1 MEMDRDQLA
10 KIVAEK
16 VAEAL
21 RDAPAS
27 GGGAVSATGVASG
40 VTDGE
45 GIFSDM
51 NAAIEAAWADQ
62 RKYLR
67 MDMDTRGRIVSG
79 IREGIKPLIPEMA
92 ELAVSESGMG
102 RVDHRILKNMLTLEK
117 TPGIEDLQNI
127 AWAGDNG
134 LSLVELSPFGVIG
147 AITPVT
153 NPTETVLNNGIGM
166 LAAGNA
172 VVFSPHPSAVKTT
185 VWLVRKMNRII
196 SGICGLNNLV
206 VTLDRADM
214 QAVSDMMKHEKINL
228 LVATGGP
235 GIVKTVLSSGKKA
248 IGAGAG
254 NPPVI
259 VDETADIEA
268 AAHDIVAGA
277 SFDNNLPCIAEKEVF
292 VCEQVADY
300 LMVCMAKNNA
310 LQITDRAQID
320 AIERTVMKDGD
331 INKAFVGKDATYIM
345 DQAGVPYQG
354 KPDLIYMEVENE
366 HPFVQTELMMP
377 ILGIVRCRNYEEAL
391 ERAIEAENGRRHTAH
406 MHSRDVVRLTEAAKL
421 LQTTIFVKNGPC
433 YNGIGYEGEGYTC
446 FTIAGP
452 TGEGLTS
459 AKDFCRKRRCVL
471 SGGFYIR

>member
-10 KIVAEK
+10 RIVAEK

-21 RDAPAS
+21 KDGQA
-27 GGGAVSATGVASG
+27 GGGAAAGSSG
-40 VTDGE
+40 D

-51 NAAIEAAWADQ
+51 NAAIDAAYEDQ
-62 RKYLR
+62 RKYLT
-67 MDMDTRGRIVSG
+67 MDMDTRARIVQG
-79 IREGIKPLIPEMA
+79 IRVGVKPLIPEMVKIA
-92 ELAVSESGMG
+92 CEESGMG
-102 RVDHRILKNMLTLEK
+102 REDHRVLKNQLTLDK
-117 TPGIEDLQNI
+117 TPGVEDLQNI

-153 NPTETVLNNGIGM
+153 NPTETVLNNSIGM

-172 VVFSPHPSAVKTT
+172 VVFSPHPSAVQTT
-185 VWLVRKMNRII
+185 VWLVKHLNKII
-196 SGICGLNNLV
+196 SEVCGLNNLI

-214 QAVSDMMKHEKINL
+214 QAVSDMMKHPKINL

-268 AAHDIVAGA
+268 AARDIVAGA

-300 LMVCMAKNNA
+300 FLVCMAKHNA
-310 LQITDRAQID
+310 LQIKDKAQID
-320 AIERTVMKDGD
+320 QIEKTIMKDGD
-331 INKAFVGKDATYIM
+331 INKEFVGKHATYIL
-345 DQAGVPYQG
+345 DKAGVPYEG
-354 KPDLIYMEVENE
+354 KPDLIYMDVDNM

-377 ILGIVRCRNYEEAL
+377 VLGVVRCRNYEEAL
-391 ERAIEAENGRRHTAH
+391 ERAIYAEGGRRHTAH
-406 MHSRDVVRLTEAAKL
+406 MHSKDVNRLTEAAKL

-433 YNGIGYEGEGYTC
+433 YNGIGYGGEGYTC